1 MTERFQAPFQRFFTT
16 DIKTLPASLLY
27 FYENGT
33 TTPKTTYRDP
43 FKNNAHA
50 NPVVAGTHG
59 AAADSFPPIFLDGT
73 YTVLLKSAAGVTQS
87 GWPVDNVGGE
97 QIQGQLDSYSSIT
110 SYSIGQLVTGSD
122 GNRYESTANNN
133 LNHDPSDIAS
143 RTTYWKQVFIIG
155 EYVSTEAYGVGD
167 YITYDGGLF
176 KCVQAAAG
184 QSPQTAHAYWQRM
197 HNIPHWGSTSTYR
210 QYDLAIGSNGV
221 VVVSQQNAN
230 TNHNPVGDSGAWW
243 VPFWQTV
250 DGLTQVKYLS
260 GGGDLTPY
268 WDNWITDSNSY
279 ALPAANTV
287 PANGALVVTKPDKYR
302 TSTPTVTLTGGDYL
316 EWSGANNTDG
326 IQLLTSHIE
335 VLKFV
340 SNGSNGWRIG

>member
-33 TTPKTTYRDP
+33 TTLKTVYRDP
-43 FKNNAHA
+43 FKNNAHD

-73 YTVLLKSAAGVTQS
+73 YTVLLKSAADVTQS

-133 LNHDPSDIAS
+133 LNHDPTDIAN

-176 KCVQAAAG
+176 KCVQAATG

-210 QYDLAIGSNGV
+210 QYDLAIDSNGV

-230 TNHNPVGDSGAWW
+230 IGHNPVGDSGTWW
-243 VPFWQTV
+243 VPFWQTIPNTNTV
-250 DGLTQVKYLS
+250 LVMS
-260 GGGDLTPY
+260 GGGTLTARY
-268 WDNWITDSNSY
+268 AHELTDSSTY
-279 ALPAANTV
+279 TLPAANSV
-287 PANGALVVTKPDKYR
+287 PANTILQCFKTDTNRTAQPVVQRAGVDLIEWAGGTDTSYTFDYGYSR
-302 TSTPTVTLTGGDYL
+302 TRLF
-316 EWSGANNTDG
+316 
-326 IQLLTSHIE
+326 
-335 VLKFV
+335 K
-340 SNGSNGWRIG
+340 SNGVDRWRV

>member
-133 LNHDPSDIAS
+133 LNHDPTDIAN

-176 KCVQAAAG
+176 KCVQAATG

-210 QYDLAIGSNGV
+210 QYDLAIDSNGV

-230 TNHNPVGDSGAWW
+230 IGHNPVGDSGAWW
-243 VPFWQTV
+243 LPFWQTIPPIA
-250 DGLTQVKYLS
+250 GVKYLS
-260 GGGDLTPY
+260 GGGALTARF
-268 WDNWITDSNSY
+268 NNSLTDAGAYTFPLANS
-279 ALPAANTV
+279 V
-287 PANGALVVTKPDKYR
+287 PANTALILSISDTY
-302 TSTPTVTLTGGDYL
+302 SAFQPTATASGSDLILRKTGTY
-316 EWSGANNTDG
+316 NTFQFRSSAKRSYTF
-326 IQLLTSHIE
+326 I
-335 VLKFV
+335 
-340 SNGSNGWRIG
+340 SNGTDRWVI